1 VGRQLPAR
9 SPRGF
14 GVMGDVY
21 ALSCAH
27 DGEILEAEGDGVK
40 YAHRIICPMCGVHE
54 LRPHSRNST
63 RCPRCGPLE
72 RAFLKTLFQI
82 NALPDAI
89 GAHACDCGHPV
100 MRRLPDHVYRC
111 PACGL
116 EVVSVSSPRS
126 GRSPQP

>member
-89 GAHACDCGHPV
+89 GAT
-100 MRRLPDHVYRC
+100 
-111 PACGL
+111 PATADT
-116 EVVSVSSPRS
+116 RS
-126 GRSPQP
+126 